1 MGACWSNQ
9 IKSIWSSTTV
19 KSSSEARNDKNWS
32 GSSSKVSSAC
42 TIPQQPSRSEGEIL
56 QSSNLKSFTF
66 IELRAST
73 RNFRPDSVLGQ
84 GGFGSVYKGWVDEHS
99 LTATKPGS
107 GILIAVKRLNQDGI
121 QGHKEWLAE
130 INYLGQLDHP
140 NLVKLI
146 GYCLEDEHRLLV
158 YEFMPRGSMENH
170 LFRRG
175 SHIQPLSWGVRM
187 KLALGAAKGLAF
199 LHNAKTQVIYRDF
212 KTSNILLD
220 SDYNAKLSDFGLA
233 RDGPTGDRSHVST
246 RVMGTHGY
254 AAPEYLVTG
263 HLTAKSDIYSFGVVL
278 LEIICGRRAIDK
290 NKPSGEHNLVEWAKP
305 YLTNKRRVFRV
316 LDTRLQGQY
325 SLNRVQKAAHL
336 ALHCLA
342 KEPKSRPS
350 MDEVVKR
357 LEQLQEP
364 GGTPGNAM

>member
-19 KSSSEARNDKNWS
+19 KTSSEARNDKNWS

-42 TIPQQPSRSEGEIL
+42 TIPQQPSRSE
-56 QSSNLKSFTF
+56 
-66 IELRAST
+66 
-73 RNFRPDSVLGQ
+73 GQ

-107 GILIAVKRLNQDGI
+107 GILIAVKRHNQDGI

-130 INYLGQLDHP
+130 INYLGQLYHP

-175 SHIQPLSWGVRM
+175 SHFQPLSWGVRM
-187 KLALGAAKGLAF
+187 KVALGAAKGLAF
-199 LHNAKTQVIYRDF
+199 LHNAETQVIYRDF

-254 AAPEYLVTG
+254 AAPEYLATG

-357 LEQLQEP
+357 LEQLQVR

>member
-9 IKSIWSSTTV
+9 IKSICSSTTV
-19 KSSSEARNDKNWS
+19 NSSSEARNDKNLS

-42 TIPQQPSRSEGEIL
+42 TIPHQPSRSEGEIL

-73 RNFRPDSVLGQ
+73 RNFRPDSVLGE

-107 GILIAVKRLNQDGI
+107 GTLIAVKRLNQDGV

-130 INYLGQLDHP
+130 INYLGQLYHP
-140 NLVKLI
+140 NVVKLI
-146 GYCLEDEHRLLV
+146 GYCLEEEHRLLV

-175 SHIQPLSWGVRM
+175 SHFQPLSWGVRM
-187 KLALGAAKGLAF
+187 KVALDAAKGLAF
-199 LHNAKTQVIYRDF
+199 LHNAETQVIYRDF

-254 AAPEYLVTG
+254 AAPEYLATG

-305 YLTNKRRVFRV
+305 YLTNKRRIFRV
-316 LDTRLQGQY
+316 LDTRLRGQY
-325 SLNRVQKAAHL
+325 SLNRVQKAANL